1 MLGITYRIRRP
12 HPVVHTKTKSYTY
25 KVGKNTFLVIKIF
38 QTAVAKTRNGNA
50 LASNAANV
58 KVFKKDKKR

>member
-1 MLGITYRIRRP
+1 M
-12 HPVVHTKTKSYTY
+12 VHTKTKSYSF
-25 KVGKNTFLVIKIF
+25 KVGKNQFLVIKIF
-38 QTAVAKTRNGNA
+38 QTAVSKTRNGNA

>member
-25 KVGKNTFLVIKIF
+25 KVGKNKFLVFQIF
-38 QTAVAKTRNGNA
+38 QSAIAKTHAGNA
-50 LASNAANV
+50 LASNAVHV
-58 KVFKKDKKR
+58 KVFKKGKKR